1 MRFDEL
7 EEQRQLNRDFIQEKY
22 AERILAI
29 KNCFNAQ
36 YEYAK
41 LFHGFMGQR
50 HFTNHSDA
58 EAPILSAVFKNE
70 IALYSSFIDIVDG
83 FTGSAMV
90 HLRSVYEALIIAK
103 FSSLRGD
110 DKVIDKWKAGETI
123 YFSKAIFK
131 KILKPELAELKKLW
145 EPLCQYSHAT
155 IYSYQIITNAE
166 DLEQEIGSS
175 FAILSILLGCQFHL
189 INKHYITESMVYI
202 AKNYH
207 SEDKEGE
214 FQRRRDAAKIA
225 TKAVTQF
232 VSKVA
237 LKVIIPLLSLSE
249 NFCFYIISKVLYTE
263 QLRFYLLIL
272 NIGT

>member
-1 MRFDEL
+1 M
-7 EEQRQLNRDFIQEKY
+7 K
-22 AERILAI
+22 
-29 KNCFNAQ
+29 
-36 YEYAK
+36 
-41 LFHGFMGQR
+41 GF
-50 HFTNHSDA
+50 
-58 EAPILSAVFKNE
+58 P
-70 IALYSSFIDIVDG
+70 
-83 FTGSAMV
+83 GSARV

-131 KILKPELAELKKLW
+131 KILKPEFVELKNMW

-155 IYSYQIITNAE
+155 IYSYQIFTNAE

-175 FAILSILLGCQFHL
+175 FAILSILLDCQFHL
-189 INKHYITESMVYI
+189 INKHYITDSMVYI

-207 SEDKEGE
+207 REKGE

-232 VSKVA
+232 
-237 LKVIIPLLSLSE
+237 
-249 NFCFYIISKVLYTE
+249 ISKVGLQVIREYSRKWE
-263 QLRFYLLIL
+263 LASKIV
-272 NIGT
+272 